1 MMASSANQY
10 RNPRRVLADLLNLP
24 TPERP
29 DYAEANAA
37 FDRRHGELRRGQ
49 LQGTAPA
56 ISGMFRRAWEHRD
69 APSGHDE
76 INLSL
81 GDILNSPVE
90 GKPTALYINIV
101 DGTVTPEPRDLL
113 DALAVEFLHSYRSIA
128 PCEREDCTRL
138 FIREFPNDR
147 YCSRRH
153 ADEARRTAQRDFM
166 RKLRAKQKEQ
176 KTKTGKTRRKA

>member
-1 MMASSANQY
+1 MIAAKADQH

-24 TPERP
+24 TPGRP

-37 FDRRHGELRRGQ
+37 FDRRYGELRRGQ
-49 LQGTAPA
+49 LQGTPAA

-76 INLSL
+76 INLYL
-81 GDILNSPVE
+81 GGILNGPIE

-128 PCEREDCTRL
+128 PCEREGCSRL

-153 ADEARRTAQRDFM
+153 ADEARRTAQRDWM
-166 RKLRAKQKEQ
+166 RNHRAQQKQQ
-176 KTKTGKTRRKA
+176 KAKTGKKRKTA